1 MRAKEN
7 LFVNGHVGCQTD
19 MIRCREPAAFPAVS
33 RIIAS
38 EARQILGSVPPR
50 SPKGDT
56 PGGLYLNQLGVSP
69 IRPSLPASSAVRML
83 MNCFGRDPHGNRNAH
98 FDNYKAQRS
107 LQDTLRNWP
116 LPSDFGG
123 TAMYPRRFTR
133 VRPTGRNSDVA
144 KLIVDPKAPVI
155 DCRVVDYSPGGACLE
170 ISGQT
175 KLPNRF
181 ELLFGGTRKRCRIVW
196 SAGRRLGV
204 VF

>member
-1 MRAKEN
+1 
-7 LFVNGHVGCQTD
+7 
-19 MIRCREPAAFPAVS
+19 
-33 RIIAS
+33 
-38 EARQILGSVPPR
+38 
-50 SPKGDT
+50 
-56 PGGLYLNQLGVSP
+56 
-69 IRPSLPASSAVRML
+69 ML

-133 VRPTGRNSDVA
+133 VRPKGRDSDVA

-204 VF
+204 AF